1 MIGIHSLVRIK
12 VPSSLKYLHSSCQ
25 RIPLLIFL
33 TLMAATPNKTSS
45 MAAPMMSECRD
56 SWSVEFVL
64 RSWMSSCK
72 FQNYFD
78 LYMLL
83 WSIDS
88 LKSTVKPVYS
98 DNCVIRFPVT
108 SSIGFHALL
117 TIFYVSDIL
126 SSPTQNFSPSAF
138 RIRQVS
144 LYIQTIFQQ
153 EANGPNR
160 SPEKQFQS
168 KKKLRM
174 VWIYHNI
181 D

>member
-1 MIGIHSLVRIK
+1 MIGIYSLVRIK

-45 MAAPMMSECRD
+45 MAAPMKSECRVM
-56 SWSVEFVL
+56 WSVEFVL
-64 RSWMSSCK
+64 WTWMSSCK

-88 LKSTVKPVYS
+88 LKSTVKPVLS

-117 TIFYVSDIL
+117 TIFC
-126 SSPTQNFSPSAF
+126 
-138 RIRQVS
+138 VS
-144 LYIQTIFQQ
+144 LTSCLFRHKTSLLVHFRLDRFHCIFKLFFYKRPMIQIDHLR
-153 EANGPNR
+153 NSSN
-160 SPEKQFQS
+160 
-168 KKKLRM
+168 KKKIAHGM
-174 VWIYHNI
+174 NI
-181 D
+181 P